1 MASKN
6 NLLYMA
12 CQHQCKLQRL
22 QNQSTIPLVTSD
34 KIDTVFDGADQIDS
48 HGYLIKGGGGALL
61 RENILASSAR
71 KIVIMA
77 DHTKFSKYLNKNV
90 PVEVHPFAKYA
101 ADTMI
106 KKMGGKPT
114 VRTLDRGY
122 PFITENGNLVLDCD
136 FGTIKTPASL
146 ARKIST
152 IAGVIE
158 VGIFLRRPDI
168 IYKAKTGGKFE
179 KIKISK

>member
-1 MASKN
+1 
-6 NLLYMA
+6 
-12 CQHQCKLQRL
+12 
-22 QNQSTIPLVTSD
+22 
-34 KIDTVFDGADQIDS
+34 
-48 HGYLIKGGGGALL
+48 
-61 RENILASSAR
+61 
-71 KIVIMA
+71 
-77 DHTKFSKYLNKNV
+77 
-90 PVEVHPFAKYA
+90 
-101 ADTMI
+101 MI

>member
-1 MASKN
+1 MQIAEIAKSAS
-6 NLLYMA
+6 
-12 CQHQCKLQRL
+12 
-22 QNQSTIPLVTSD
+22 IPLVTSGMV
-34 KIDTVFDGADQIDS
+34 DTVFDGADQIDS

-77 DHTKFSKYLNKNV
+77 DSTKFSKYLNKSV
-90 PVEVHPFAKYA
+90 PVEIHPFAKYA
-101 ADTMI
+101 AETAI
-106 KKMGGKPT
+106 KKIGGKPT

-122 PFITENGNLVLDCD
+122 PFITENGNLILDCN
-136 FGTIKTPASL
+136 FGTIKTPAPL

-168 IYKAKTGGKFE
+168 IYKAKTGSKFE